1 MDTQFDAVWRALEAK
16 VESGWAPGMV
26 AGIRY
31 QGSTEYFATGV
42 RTLGQPAKM
51 RKDTPFRIASL
62 SKPLAG
68 AVAVSMIADG
78 TLALDD
84 PADIWLRELAYPR
97 VLTRPDAALSS
108 TVAAEHEITV
118 RQLLSLTHG
127 LGAIFDDTPLAQAMD
142 AAGLSPGPLPPAMT
156 ADEYMSRMAELPLA
170 HQPGTRWSYH
180 VGSEILSVLLAR
192 AGQASLQQIL
202 RERITGPLGMES
214 TGFTADPDRLPTAY
228 QPRAGGLGVFDE
240 PGGVFSQP
248 PPFESLAAGLVST
261 VPDYLNFLA
270 ALADDTL
277 LPAGLRAEM
286 TSDQLTPRQKVG
298 LAGMVGP
305 GESWGWQLS
314 VETGPLE
321 TADGTATPA
330 KPWHAAGRYG
340 WTGGLGTTA
349 YVDPSRDLIG
359 VLFTQ
364 RLMDGPDEDF
374 SYFWE
379 PLAASLEPSTDCG
392 GPED

>member
-1 MDTQFDAVWRALEAK
+1 MSTQFDAVWRALEAK
-16 VESGWAPGMV
+16 VESGWTPGMV

-31 QGSTEYFATGV
+31 RGNTEYFATGV

-51 RKDTPFRIASL
+51 RTDTPFRIASL

-68 AVAVSMIADG
+68 ALAISMIADG

-84 PADIWLRELAYPR
+84 PADIWLPELAYPR
-97 VLTRPDAALSS
+97 VLTSPDAPLQG
-108 TVAAEHEITV
+108 TVAAEHAITV

-127 LGAIFDDTPLAQAMD
+127 LGAIFADTPLARAMD
-142 AAGLSPGPLPPAMT
+142 AAGVSPGLLPPAMT
-156 ADEYMSRMAELPLA
+156 ADEYMLRMTELPLA
-170 HQPGTRWSYH
+170 HEPGFRWSYH

-192 AGQASLQQIL
+192 AGQAPLHEVL

-214 TGFTADPDRLPTAY
+214 TGFIAAPDTLPTAY

-248 PPFESLAAGLVST
+248 PLFESLAAGLVST
-261 VPDYLNFLA
+261 VPDYLDFLA

-277 LPAGLRAEM
+277 LPAGLRAQM
-286 TSDQLTPRQKVG
+286 TSDQLTPQQKVG

-305 GESWGWQLS
+305 TESWGWQVS
-314 VETGPLE
+314 VETGSLD
-321 TADGTATPA
+321 TRGGTAAPV
-330 KPWHAAGRYG
+330 KPWQAAGRYG
-340 WTGGLGTTA
+340 WTGGFGTTA

-364 RLMDGPDEDF
+364 RLMSGPDEDF

-379 PLAASLEPSTDCG
+379 PLTASLEPTTA
-392 GPED
+392 